1 MMNAEIRNVHKL
13 VSQSYD
19 RFRSYD
25 EHSIGLE
32 IMHLFVIDILG
43 RDTACAKIFL
53 NKAENE

>member
-1 MMNAEIRNVHKL
+1 MNAEIRNVHKL

-32 IMHLFVIDILG
+32 IMHLFVIDLLG